1 MSIIESKV
9 SPKEMGLYIDDVL
22 KYNFISQD
30 NYEKFGVKR
39 GLRNSDGTGVM
50 AGVTRVCSVEGY
62 FIDDGEKKP
71 KEGNLY
77 YRGISL
83 TDIVNACIEEDRFGF
98 EEVVFL
104 LLFGVLPT
112 ADQLK
117 AFCDIL
123 SACRTLPEDFIED
136 VIMKIPSKDI
146 MNKIAQSVLS
156 LYTFDDTPDSIEL
169 DNVIRQSINLIS
181 QLPAIMAYAYQ
192 VKRRQFY
199 HKSMYIHPLKPELST
214 AQTILRSLRADK
226 HYTDEEAKLLDICL
240 MVHAEHGGGNNST
253 FATRVLTSA
262 GTDTYSAIAAGI
274 GALKGTKHG
283 GANKKVAEMLNYF
296 KNDLDDITDE
306 NQVRDYIA
314 KILRK
319 EAGDKTGLVY
329 GMGHAVY
336 TISDPRARIL
346 KKKAEE
352 FAVGSE
358 FEDEFR
364 LISAIEKYTPALFAE
379 IKGSDKEIC
388 ANVDL
393 YSGLIYKILR
403 IPDDLYTPVFAV
415 ARCAGWS
422 AHRIEEIVTGKRIIR
437 PAYKNVNQKIS
448 YTPLSIRK

>member
-1 MSIIESKV
+1 M
-9 SPKEMGLYIDDVL
+9 
-22 KYNFISQD
+22 
-30 NYEKFGVKR
+30 
-39 GLRNSDGTGVM
+39 
-50 AGVTRVCSVEGY
+50 
-62 FIDDGEKKP
+62 
-71 KEGNLY
+71 
-77 YRGISL
+77 
-83 TDIVNACIEEDRFGF
+83 
-98 EEVVFL
+98 
-104 LLFGVLPT
+104 
-112 ADQLK
+112 
-117 AFCDIL
+117 
-123 SACRTLPEDFIED
+123 
-136 VIMKIPSKDI
+136 
-146 MNKIAQSVLS
+146 
-156 LYTFDDTPDSIEL
+156 
-169 DNVIRQSINLIS
+169 IRQSINLIS

>member
-1 MSIIESKV
+1 MSIIESNV

-22 KYNFISQD
+22 KYNFISQE

-117 AFCDIL
+117 TFCDIL

-346 KKKAEE
+346 KRKAEE